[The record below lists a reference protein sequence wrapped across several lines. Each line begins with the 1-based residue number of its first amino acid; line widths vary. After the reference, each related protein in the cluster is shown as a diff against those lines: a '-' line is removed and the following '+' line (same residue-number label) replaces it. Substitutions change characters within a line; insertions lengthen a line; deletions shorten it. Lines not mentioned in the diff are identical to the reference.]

1 MGGATMVSMHR
12 VISHITRPGTYII
25 IHRVSILSELVHG
38 VDIIR
43 SKRARGP
50 CDARRGV
57 IFAPLRRR
65 PRDGLIS
72 YPTRDARCAVIGA
85 PLGGG

>member
-43 SKRARGP
+43 NVRAN
-50 CDARRGV
+50 
-57 IFAPLRRR
+57 
-65 PRDGLIS
+65 
-72 YPTRDARCAVIGA
+72 
-85 PLGGG
+85 